1 MNMENYTYNIIWAD
15 DEVMRFIK
23 DSQYQ
28 QMFKRFNINVL
39 RGCPNGKSFK
49 VAIQELWNYRIDAV
63 ITDANFPHEEFD
75 SDKERDVDG
84 LRTVLEVMSSYHT
97 LPVYLYTGR
106 KNIKEIARPRDLENF
121 DEIYYKNVGDDE
133 KNLKDLLERLC
144 EDVKARKTTA
154 FCVDNNFSAEIRYAK
169 MLDSIIPTVNA
180 EKFIRTNLIRSFD
193 NRWDF
198 ESERPQEMLNTARK
212 IVEAM
217 FYVGKEWGILPP
229 IEELNEMSKFL
240 QGKNDDYKHT
250 KRIMPKPLARP
261 LWYYLDITQD
271 GSHLKGDLK
280 LGVDAYVTTVQ
291 NANILRSVLHIA
303 IDLIRWFVDFALE
316 CKTETGVKK
325 LWYETSKSE

>member
-1 MNMENYTYNIIWAD
+1 MENYTYNIIWAD

-28 QMFKRFNINVL
+28 QFFKRFNINVL
-39 RGCPNGKSFK
+39 RGCPNGKSFEA
-49 VAIQELWNYRIDAV
+49 AISELWNHRIDAV
-63 ITDANFPHEEFD
+63 ITDANFPYEDFD

-84 LRTVLEVMSSYHT
+84 LKIVIQVMSHHRT
-97 LPVYLYTGR
+97 IPVYLYTGR
-106 KNIKEIARPRDLENF
+106 KDIREIAGKPELRHF
-121 DEIYYKNVGDDE
+121 DTIYHKDISETD
-133 KNLKDLLERLC
+133 NLPALLKRLC
-144 EDVKARKTTA
+144 EDVEARKTTT
-154 FCVDNNFSAEIRYAK
+154 FCVDNNFSEEIHYAK

-250 KRIMPKPLARP
+250 KRIMPKPLARA

-325 LWYETSKSE
+325 LWYETNKSE